1 MKIIGYVEWIGDM
14 DEMIAKNNEIQEERK
29 SFPDSYPMNISDGYF
44 TQTGRSETLM
54 YEGTEE
60 QFTNLA
66 ARWLPEARWKFVL
79 ALDTYKVAEAYEKLN
94 K

>member
-1 MKIIGYVEWIGDM
+1 MKVIGYAEWIGNM
-14 DEMIAKNNEIQEERK
+14 DEIVAKNKEIQEERK
-29 SFPDSYPMNISDGYF
+29 RFPDRYPKSISDGFF
-44 TQTGRSETLM
+44 TQTGHSFRM
-54 YEGTEE
+54 YDGTEE

-79 ALDTYKVAEAYEKLN
+79 ALDTYKVAEAWEKLN

>member
-1 MKIIGYVEWIGDM
+1 MKVIGYAEWVGDM
-14 DEMIAKNNEIQEERK
+14 EKTLTKNKEIQAERK
-29 SFPDSYPMNISDGYF
+29 QFPDRYPTRISEGYF
-44 TQTGRSETLM
+44 TQTGQSFRI

-79 ALDTYKVAEAYEKLN
+79 ALETVKVAEAWERLN